1 MAPQGQAQAMWR
13 HLDALGPLRPPL
25 EDDSLTE
32 IMVNGADMVY
42 VERGGKI
49 LLTDVRFDDENHLLR
64 VIDLIVTA
72 VGRRIDFRHP
82 LCHARLLHPSR
93 SNAEHPPEQPPT
105 PFHPIPTFSPSP
117 SHHHSNLTSHTL
129 T

>member
-42 VERGGKI
+42 VERAGKI

-72 VGRRIDFRHP
+72 VGRRIDFRSP
-82 LCHARLLHPSR
+82 LCDARLLDGSR
-93 SNAEHPPEQPPT
+93 VNAVIPPISIDGPM
-105 PFHPIPTFSPSP
+105 
-117 SHHHSNLTSHTL
+117 LTSRKFSNDPFPVGDL
-129 T
+129 V